1 MQGGFDERVVLRSSV
16 DDVFPDPI
24 RVRMHPL
31 RCAGN
36 LQPQVKLSESIQG
49 FVVPIGAR
57 QTSAGSGC
65 GWGFGAGSFNRD
77 KTARANADASAA
89 LPGDVGCETD
99 AGAPTTYAKR
109 QALSQ
114 TGSAYLPAN
123 SRTAHPRWGDSRT
136 ILPVSKRQSLRLRVG
151 GRTPKARGRTVG
163 VTPATGSTFPTF
175 DPIWTIE
182 ARGARLRST
191 VRIFPVINLGP
202 LLSHPR
208 KRLSKHSR

>member
-1 MQGGFDERVVLRSSV
+1 
-16 DDVFPDPI
+16 
-24 RVRMHPL
+24 MHPL

-57 QTSAGSGC
+57 QTSAGNGC

-99 AGAPTTYAKR
+99 AGAPISYATR
-109 QALSQ
+109 QALSWN
-114 TGSAYLPAN
+114 PASPNGCANLGKN
-123 SRTAHPRWGDSRT
+123 SPRRTDGRA
-136 ILPVSKRQSLRLRVG
+136 ILPVFKRQSLRLLVG

-182 ARGARLRST
+182 ARDARPRST
-191 VRIFPVINLGP
+191 VRTFHPNHSALVRGYRETTRQVVRLGGSTW
-202 LLSHPR
+202 LG
-208 KRLSKHSR
+208 